1 MCFLTLHV
9 FACVIHYLW
18 LGREIAQCNCSEST
32 YCIILVYFSCVYHFH
47 YYIISESYEK
57 YGKIIRKNRDRKS
70 CEILHI
76 YVSKK
81 NRKEKER
88 EKLEVCLTYL
98 CIVLY

>member
-1 MCFLTLHV
+1 MCFLTLPV

-18 LGREIAQCNCSEST
+18 LGREIAQCNWSEST
-32 YCIILVYFSCVYHFH
+32 YCIFLVYFSCVYHFH

-70 CEILHI
+70 CEILHM
-76 YVSKK
+76 SAKKNRK

-88 EKLEVCLTYL
+88 EKVGCLF
-98 CIVLY
+98 